1 MAEQAGLAELLSS
14 LGDTVGE
21 VLDAVAT
28 DLCTFEEPLLVSDG
42 HGGKTQ
48 DWQSV
53 SKTLTKLPCIAFPN
67 AAQAKLVGDVPT
79 SKTVY
84 SVFVK
89 GGSAVTS
96 KMRVKLLARG
106 GEPERVLD
114 IKNVLPSFGVVV
126 EVVGLVSI

>member
-1 MAEQAGLAELLSS
+1 MATQAGLAELLAS

-21 VLDAVAT
+21 VLGAVAT
-28 DLCTFEEPLLVSDG
+28 DICTFEESALTDDG

-48 DWQSV
+48 EWAAV
-53 SKTLTKLPCIAFPN
+53 GALTKLPCIAYPN
-67 AAQAKLVGDVPT
+67 AAQARVLGDVPT

-84 SVFVK
+84 SVLVK

-96 KMRVKLLARG
+96 TMRVKLLARG

-114 IKNVLPSFGVVV
+114 IKSVLPSFGVVV